1 MYPGCSQC
9 SGEAWCPDL
18 VATRGCLLPLWD
30 LASPFFFVVVRKQM
44 GGVAR
49 ALLLLPSW
57 VNVER
62 TQKTVPVWIGSD
74 QSAAHMLQNA
84 NGLVRAVS
92 VRRPAAAA
100 GRRWTHCSSS
110 GMTLVKWTSSPSSKV
125 RETAASLPP
134 KNAITRAGTQELQLI
149 PRKCDFWV
157 IADGEKISS
166 SKRSGFACEIPR
178 KD

>member
-74 QSAAHMLQNA
+74 QSAARVGQ
-84 NGLVRAVS
+84 GS
-92 VRRPAAAA
+92 QCQAA
-100 GRRWTHCSSS
+100 SSS
-110 GMTLVKWTSSPSSKV
+110 SRAPMDSLLQQRHDVGEVDVEPIVEGEGDRRLFAAEERHHSGYSQSP
-125 RETAASLPP
+125 RT
-134 KNAITRAGTQELQLI
+134 NFNHR
-149 PRKCDFWV
+149 
-157 IADGEKISS
+157 
-166 SKRSGFACEIPR
+166 
-178 KD
+178 

>member
-74 QSAAHMLQNA
+74 QSAAHKCCKRERVGQ
-84 NGLVRAVS
+84 GS
-92 VRRPAAAA
+92 QCQAA
-100 GRRWTHCSSS
+100 SSS
-110 GMTLVKWTSSPSSKV
+110 SRAPMDSLLQQRHDVGEVDVEPIVEGEGDRRLFAAEERHHSGYSRTSINPAKV
-125 RETAASLPP
+125 
-134 KNAITRAGTQELQLI
+134 
-149 PRKCDFWV
+149 
-157 IADGEKISS
+157 
-166 SKRSGFACEIPR
+166 
-178 KD
+178 

>member
-74 QSAAHMLQNA
+74 QSAAH
-84 NGLVRAVS
+84 
-92 VRRPAAAA
+92 
-100 GRRWTHCSSS
+100 
-110 GMTLVKWTSSPSSKV
+110 
-125 RETAASLPP
+125 
-134 KNAITRAGTQELQLI
+134 
-149 PRKCDFWV
+149 
-157 IADGEKISS
+157 
-166 SKRSGFACEIPR
+166 AC
-178 KD
+178 

>member
-74 QSAAHMLQNA
+74 QSAAHACCKTRTGWSGQSVSGGQQQQQGA
-84 NGLVRAVS
+84 DGLTA
-92 VRRPAAAA
+92 PAAA
-100 GRRWTHCSSS
+100 
-110 GMTLVKWTSSPSSKV
+110 
-125 RETAASLPP
+125 
-134 KNAITRAGTQELQLI
+134 
-149 PRKCDFWV
+149 
-157 IADGEKISS
+157 
-166 SKRSGFACEIPR
+166 
-178 KD
+178 

>member
-74 QSAAHMLQNA
+74 QSAAHCCKT

-92 VRRPAAAA
+92 SGGQQQQQGADGLTAPAAA
-100 GRRWTHCSSS
+100 
-110 GMTLVKWTSSPSSKV
+110 
-125 RETAASLPP
+125 
-134 KNAITRAGTQELQLI
+134 
-149 PRKCDFWV
+149 
-157 IADGEKISS
+157 
-166 SKRSGFACEIPR
+166 
-178 KD
+178 